1 MFSLNQFAVFG
12 FADNSHS
19 ISGGLINVSLNVN
32 VSQAALVCMQC
43 QLAVSDSQL
52 VFIAGGQVLSAV
64 CIKVLSSMEL
74 TNTSVQHRFQ
84 SLQAAGIVSQISEP
98 SLTVSLVD
106 VKLNGYN
113 SERSQ
118 SSGYLISKLSVS
130 ISVIIANLQACA
142 TEGNA
147 VGSGLVYLQLNGD
160 VLSTCLQSCPV
171 GSFYSYGVCVA
182 QLVHGEM
189 QDNSTL
195 ACVDPFE
202 FDGEAA
208 ECACKDG
215 YVLNI
220 SHCIPIAISI
230 TNLDTTMKY
239 LNNQT
244 NTMVEQQKQH
254 LESMI
259 VGNTSMMSQYLNGNI
274 TNLSASVSQ
283 GLADAQNDLASSVTQ
298 LQQQIINSMDD
309 AQTMMAN
316 NRSVV
321 ESQIAGNISWLQETL
336 YQNVSDLN
344 QTIQLEIQ
352 VVNQS
357 AIQIAGDLSDLKS
370 GVAQI
375 VADQMSNNADQQ
387 SRIAALRQDVQT
399 LQSGQLLLT
408 SDLAHANSSL
418 NTQIQT
424 ANTYASQIDA
434 RVASLASQTTNQYDL
449 QQTQLSDL
457 DRHLAQNVSDL
468 SASVQ
473 QQVQILTQ
481 ADSALQSS
489 FSALQGQFSSFS
501 SASVLNSTNQLSQ
514 INSLQSAVSSQQ
526 TALQQSQSDIST
538 INTSLASQL
547 NSINSQFLYL
557 NSLFNSFNST
567 ITSHYN
573 NQQQY
578 ASNIQVFSSN
588 ILDHFSSLLT
598 SFNNL
603 ISNTNTQLQAEIQT
617 RIASDQSFQ
626 MDLNTILTNAL
637 NNKNTLY
644 TINSSL
650 NALVNNMFTNAS
662 QIYAT
667 KEEIYRYLCLKK
679 ASHNYVN
686 GVCILVC
693 GSGAT
698 ASGEICICSNS
709 NLVYTGGICQLV
721 CGSGAVVQSGVCVC
735 TNASLK
741 YINGT
746 CTIVEEQICKE
757 DKNGVKL
764 PCYII

>member
-1 MFSLNQFAVFG
+1 MMMNQCKKILEVDGQQYSYCSKQLGLNQHNINTQVSILQNSANIFINTKYTKQTVIQLGIYSINVFAVFG

-52 VFIAGGQVLSAV
+52 VFIASGQVLSAV
-64 CIKVLSSMEL
+64 CTKVLSSMEL

-113 SERSQ
+113 SERSPG
-118 SSGYLISKLSVS
+118 SGYLISKLSVS
-130 ISVIIANLQACA
+130 ISVIIANLQVCA

-375 VADQMSNNADQQ
+375 VADQTSNNADQQ

-538 INTSLASQL
+538 INTSLANQA
-547 NSINSQFLYL
+547 
-557 NSLFNSFNST
+557 NSLQSQANTFSNSLTT
-567 ITSHYN
+567 IDSK
-573 NQQQY
+573 
-578 ASNIQVFSSN
+578 
-588 ILDHFSSLLT
+588 FSSLYSSQQSQLVT
-598 SFNNL
+598 LNSNLQQTNTNLNNL
-603 ISNTNTQLQAEIQT
+603 NTSIQQLTFTSQINQEAVYRSSNDSAIVGQINNAVNQ
-617 RIASDQSFQ
+617 
-626 MDLNTILTNAL
+626 NVNTNAL
-637 NNKNTLY
+637 IVAFQAAIQKQ
-644 TINSSL
+644 INDF
-650 NALVNNMFTNAS
+650 NIYAAAT
-662 QIYAT
+662 YAT
-667 KEEIYRYLCLKK
+667 K
-679 ASHNYVN
+679 S
-686 GVCILVC
+686 
-693 GSGAT
+693 
-698 ASGEICICSNS
+698 
-709 NLVYTGGICQLV
+709 QLV
-721 CGSGAVVQSGVCVC
+721 
-735 TNASLK
+735 
-741 YINGT
+741 
-746 CTIVEEQICKE
+746 
-757 DKNGVKL
+757 
-764 PCYII
+764 